1 MSMDQAQFQREQNYL
16 ICLSYLKKL
25 REHGLMTEPEFSE
38 AQQILVKKYEPPL
51 GTLLTENP

>member
-1 MSMDQAQFQREQNYL
+1 MDQAQFQREQSYL

-38 AQQILVKKYEPPL
+38 AQQILVKKYAPPL